1 MAVRC
6 EYINARQK
14 SMGLNYMLNKQYNPH
29 FNNEQDI
36 HMSFKS
42 YKENYCM
49 PNLDLLI
56 ISMKSMFH
64 IL

>member
-1 MAVRC
+1 
-6 EYINARQK
+6 
-14 SMGLNYMLNKQYNPH
+14 MGLNYMLNKQYNPH

-49 PNLDLLI
+49 PNLDMLI